1 MTVQEYKDE
10 RPHLQVAFLLLQA
23 KVAQGIKL
31 TKNKDKEKGREAVEG
46 GVFFKSYQD
55 SIMRLHLDDLI

>member
-1 MTVQEYKDE
+1 MTVQEYKNE

-31 TKNKDKEKGREAVEG
+31 TKNKDKEGGRKEG
-46 GVFFKSYQD
+46 SGGGS
-55 SIMRLHLDDLI
+55 LL